1 MSFTGRPESFLETTV
16 ANNGFFPVLPM
27 REFQET
33 YRVPAEL
40 AESAVARQLVI
51 ARDYVNDQLSKQQ
64 AQWQS
69 QAHASLEAVDIAEGA
84 QLVEWYKDAV
94 FNRAKAHLLTDFET
108 FTRRASAA
116 EISDDADP
124 ISQSLLARAKRA
136 LRRLRGQKG
145 TITAEL
151 L

>member
-16 ANNGFFPVLPM
+16 TNNGFFPALPM

-40 AESAVARQLVI
+40 AESAVVRQLVI
-51 ARDYVNDQLSKQQ
+51 ARDYVNDQLNKQQ
-64 AQWQS
+64 EQWQS
-69 QAHASLEAVDIAEGA
+69 VEHASLEGVDIAESSR
-84 QLVEWYKDAV
+84 LVDWYKDAV

-116 EISDDADP
+116 EISDDAELLT
-124 ISQSLLARAKRA
+124 QSLLARAKRA